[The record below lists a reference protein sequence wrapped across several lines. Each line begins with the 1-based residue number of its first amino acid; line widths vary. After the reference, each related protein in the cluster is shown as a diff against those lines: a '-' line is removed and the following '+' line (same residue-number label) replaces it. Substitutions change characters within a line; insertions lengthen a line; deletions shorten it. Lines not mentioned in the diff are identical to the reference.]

1 MRSESDF
8 SFRGVPP
15 VRLGTLGGMSI
26 STEERRIVTVL
37 FADMAGSTA
46 LGEELDPE
54 EMRRLLA
61 RYYAV
66 ARETIHQHGG
76 TVEKFI
82 GDAVMAVFGLPT
94 AHGDD
99 PNRAVAAAL
108 AMRDRIR
115 VDEQLSGRLAIRF
128 GVSTGEVVASRD
140 QSAGDFL
147 ITGDATNIAARLQ
160 QAAEPWSILV
170 SDRTVRAAVDAF
182 EFGDQMQVPA
192 KGKAI
197 PVNAREV
204 FGPRKTR
211 AQRRMR
217 LPLVGRENDLA
228 QLQLVARRAV
238 GERRPSM
245 VSVIA
250 PAGTGKTRLVEEFLD
265 WLPSLAP
272 NAVVATAQC
281 LPYGQQ
287 LTYWPMRQVL
297 FTLTGSNEEA
307 TPTQVREA
315 IAAWLRGLGVED
327 AERDTKLLAATIG
340 EAGTEGVDKDL
351 LFAAWRSALEAAARR
366 TPLVIVF
373 EDLHWSSDSLLDLA
387 EFVMQPRGEAA
398 VLMIVL
404 ARPELLDRRPAW
416 GGGRL
421 NHLAIALEPLGNTA
435 IADLVRHLLDTD
447 APDVIKLVSERSEG
461 NPFYAGEL
469 VRSYLEQ
476 GSLERLPDSVQA
488 TVLARLD
495 LLPPMERRVLQLGSV
510 FGRSFRAAGVAA
522 LETGLTLQAA
532 ALCENLADRDL
543 IRPADS
549 DRFAFRHILIQE
561 VAYNT
566 LPRTERARLHGEAG
580 RWVESASEGREV
592 AVAEILAF
600 HYREAAVLSAAL
612 DPTSQATARAKE
624 SAGRWLL
631 KAADV
636 AAAAGAT
643 PEAVRHIR
651 GAFDYVD
658 PARLPRLHERIGDL
672 TAGDF
677 GLEEYRM
684 ALDLYTAGNAPVDD
698 QLRALAGILMVA
710 TRWQGSVGGRMSPA
724 EMNELRARGWG
735 LLEQAK
741 DPRSMGRFLAADAF
755 YPFWIQVLGEPRRQ
769 DIAEAEESARRASKI
784 AAELDDHELASAALD
799 ALGGCAATQFDW
811 PAALETAQKRL
822 TFEEKLGLYERLDS
836 HSMVAWMS
844 YLMGDL
850 ATADADSAAM
860 VARLLPGQAPYPA
873 LHLFAWRTLALTIL
887 GRWDEA
893 VTMFYRALEAWND
906 AGRHAAGYGLRGFV
920 AGLDIGRARGDARL
934 IGAASEPIMSI
945 LSRFPADHGHLR
957 LTAHVNGEPGF
968 TSDDPALFARYPS
981 EMVERRLALAADLR
995 TELPPN
1001 LLPALLERAIEQK
1014 IPLLEAQVRR
1024 AMGVANRDPAEL
1036 TAAIAIWEPVG
1047 ALPNLGRA
1055 RAERGLFSGDQAETE
1070 AGLAILKRLGDVNY
1084 VDRFAAPV

>member
-1 MRSESDF
+1 
-8 SFRGVPP
+8 
-15 VRLGTLGGMSI
+15 MSI

-54 EMRRLLA
+54 EVRRLLA

-66 ARETIHQHGG
+66 ARETVNQHGG

-82 GDAVMAVFGLPT
+82 GDAVMAVFGLPK

-99 PNRAVAAAL
+99 PERALAAAL

-147 ITGDATNIAARLQ
+147 ITGDATNVAARLQ

-170 SDRTVRAAVDAF
+170 SDRTVRASTDVF
-182 EFGDQMQVPA
+182 EFGDEIQVPA
-192 KGKAI
+192 KGKSV

-204 FGPRKTR
+204 LGRRKTR
-211 AQRRMR
+211 AQRRVR

-238 GERRPSM
+238 SERRPSM

-297 FTLTGSNEEA
+297 FTLTRSNDEA
-307 TPTQVREA
+307 TPAQVREA
-315 IAAWLRGLGVED
+315 IAGWLHGLGVED
-327 AERDTKLLAATIG
+327 AARDTRLLAATIG
-340 EAGTEGVDKDL
+340 EAGTEGVDKDQ

-387 EFVMQPRGEAA
+387 EFVMQPRGEAP

-421 NHLAIALEPLGNTA
+421 NHLAIALEPLGDTA

-476 GSLERLPDSVQA
+476 GALERLPDTVQA

-522 LETGLTLQAA
+522 LETGLAQQAGE
-532 ALCENLADRDL
+532 LCENLADRDL
-543 IRPADS
+543 IRPADN

-600 HYREAAVLSAAL
+600 HYREAAVLSVAL
-612 DPTSQATARAKE
+612 DPASEATARVKE

-651 GAFDYVD
+651 AAFDYID
-658 PARLPRLHERIGDL
+658 PVRLARLHERIGDL
-672 TAGDF
+672 TAGDS
-677 GLEEYRM
+677 GLEEYRI
-684 ALDLYTAGNAPVDD
+684 ALELYEARNAPVDD
-698 QLRALAGILMVA
+698 QLRALAGMLMVA
-710 TRWQGSVGGRMSPA
+710 TRWQGSVGGRMSID
-724 EMNELRARGWG
+724 EMNDLRARGWG
-735 LLEQAK
+735 LLERAT
-741 DPRSMGRFLAADAF
+741 DRRSIGRFLAADAF
-755 YPFWIQVLGEPRRQ
+755 YPFWLQGIAEPSPG
-769 DIAEAEESARRASKI
+769 DIAEAVESARKATGI
-784 AAELDDHELASAALD
+784 ATEVDDPELASAALD
-799 ALGGCAATQFDW
+799 ALGGCAATLFDW
-811 PAALETAQKRL
+811 PGALDTARRRL
-822 TFEEKLGLYERLDS
+822 TFEERLGLYERLDS

-850 ATADADSAAM
+850 ATAEADSAVM

-873 LHLFAWRTLALTIL
+873 LHLFAWRTLTLMIL

-920 AGLDIGRARGDARL
+920 AGLDIGRARDDSRL
-934 IGAASEPIMSI
+934 INAATEPIMSI
-945 LSRFPADHGHLR
+945 SSRFPSDHGHVR
-957 LTAHVNGEPGF
+957 WAAHVNGEILF
-968 TSDDPALFARYPS
+968 TPDDPGLSPRYPP
-981 EMVERRLALAADLR
+981 EMVERRLARAVDLR
-995 TELPPN
+995 AELPTSV
-1001 LLPALLERAIEQK
+1001 LPAVLARALEQK
-1014 IPLLEAQVRR
+1014 IPLLEAQARR
-1024 AMGVANRDPAEL
+1024 AIGLAHRDAAQL

-1055 RAERGLFSGDQAETE
+1055 RAERGLVLGDEKETE
-1070 AGLAILKRLGDVNY
+1070 AGLAILKKLGDINY
-1084 VDRFAAPV
+1084 VDRFADRV